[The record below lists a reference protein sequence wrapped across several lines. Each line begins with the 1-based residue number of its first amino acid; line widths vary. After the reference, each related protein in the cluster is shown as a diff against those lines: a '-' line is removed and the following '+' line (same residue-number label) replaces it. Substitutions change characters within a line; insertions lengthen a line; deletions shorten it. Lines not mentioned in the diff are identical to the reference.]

1 MRLKHWFYAAPLLLR
16 SIFRRARVEQELD
29 EELRYHLDRQIEEN
43 IARGMTPEEA
53 RYAALRAMGGVERR
67 KEECRDIRRVRLIED
82 LAQDLRYG
90 LRTLRK
96 SPGFTAV
103 AALTLALGIGAN
115 TAIFSIVNASL
126 LRPLPYEDPDRL
138 VVIWGTHPQVGREE
152 ASLPDFVDWR
162 EQSQS
167 FERMAATTGWSFS
180 LTGGEE
186 PERLIGAY
194 ITADFFPL
202 LRMKPVLGRGFLP
215 EEFQP
220 GARLVV
226 VLSHGLWQRR
236 FGSRSD
242 LVGRSITLNGR
253 DYTVVGIA
261 PNHFRLPN
269 SIAPNQFRLPSS
281 AELWLP
287 VTWEP
292 AQADRR
298 GDYLAVIGRLK
309 PGVNITQARAEMNT
323 ITARLEQQY
332 PQTNAG
338 WGADMAPLQEQIVG
352 NVRGA
357 LLVLL
362 TAVGFVLLIACA
374 NVANL
379 LLARA
384 GVRGREIAIRA
395 AVGAGRGR
403 LARQLITE
411 SILLAL
417 MGGALGALLALIGID
432 ALVKP
437 GPQDIPRLSDVNVDW
452 RVFGFTALLSL
463 ATGLLSGLAPALQ
476 ASRLELNEVLKA
488 GTRSGAGRGRR
499 GGMHGILVVA
509 EVALSLIL
517 LAGAALM
524 IKSLSRLM
532 NPDAGFNRENLLT
545 MRIELP
551 TTKYRAAPQ
560 GSAFY
565 QRLIEN
571 VRGLSGVMSATAVN
585 LLPLSGPHG
594 AIGFVI
600 AGRPAPPPE
609 VLVDANVLSVGDR
622 YIETMGIPLVLG
634 RPLNE
639 QDSQDDSKA
648 VLINQTLARR
658 YFRDQDPIG
667 QRIALGLP
675 QSPAMPWM
683 TIAGVV
689 ADVKHEATEKEVY
702 PAIYMPQSDSAM
714 TLVVRAR
721 DNPLSL
727 IPTVRNEL
735 KRLDQDLLIFDIRT
749 MDQVLGS
756 VLEQRRFTM
765 FLLNIFATVAVALAA
780 VGLYGVIS
788 YTVSQRTHEIGVRMA
803 LGAQSRDVFRMVV
816 WHGMRMT
823 LIGVALG
830 LAPALALTRAMKNL
844 LLNVS
849 PTDPATFA
857 PGALLLV
864 SVALIASYIPAR
876 RATNIDP
883 LQAIRHD

>member
-1 MRLKHWFYAAPLLLR
+1 MRLKHWFYTAPLRLR
-16 SIFRRARVEQELD
+16 SFFRRSQVEQELD
-29 EELRYHLDRQIEEN
+29 EELLYHLDRQIEEN
-43 IARGMTPEEA
+43 IAKGMTPEEA

-67 KEECRDIRRVRLIED
+67 KERRRNIRRVRLIED

-115 TAIFSIVNASL
+115 TAIFSVVNAAL
-126 LRPLPYEDPDRL
+126 LRPLPYEAPDRL

-167 FERMAATTGWSFS
+167 FERMAATLGWSFS

-202 LRMKPVLGRGFLP
+202 LGIKPVLGRDFLP

-220 GARLVV
+220 GARPVV

-236 FGSRSD
+236 FGSTSD
-242 LVGRSITLNGR
+242 LVGRSITLNGL

-281 AELWLP
+281 AEFWVPL
-287 VTWEP
+287 TW
-292 AQADRR
+292 QADRR
-298 GDYLAVIGRLK
+298 SDYLAVIGRLK

-338 WGADMAPLQEQIVG
+338 WGADMAPLQEQIVS
-352 NVRGA
+352 NVRAA

-362 TAVGFVLLIACA
+362 TAVGFVILIACA

-384 GVRGREIAIRA
+384 DARGREIAIRA

-403 LARQLITE
+403 LARQLLTE
-411 SILLAL
+411 SVLLAL
-417 MGGALGALLALIGID
+417 MGGAMGALLALIGID
-432 ALVKP
+432 ALVKL
-437 GPQDIPRLSDVNVDW
+437 GPQDIPRLSDVSVDW

-488 GTRSGAGRGRR
+488 GTHSGAGRGRR
-499 GGMHGILVVA
+499 GGMHGILVVV

-532 NPDAGFNRENLLT
+532 NPDAGFSRENLLT

-565 QRLIEN
+565 QRLIES
-571 VRGLSGVMSATAVN
+571 VRGLPGVVSATTVN

-594 AIGFVI
+594 ATGFVI

-639 QDSQDDSKA
+639 HDSQDDSKA
-648 VLINQTLARR
+648 VLINQTLARK

-675 QSPAMPWM
+675 QSPFMPWM

-721 DNPLSL
+721 DNPLGL
-727 IPTVRNEL
+727 IPSVRNEL
-735 KRLDQDLLIFDIRT
+735 KRLDRDLLIFDIRT

-765 FLLNIFATVAVALAA
+765 FLLNIFATVSVALAA

-803 LGAQSRDVFRMVV
+803 LGAQSSDVFRMVV
-816 WHGMRMT
+816 WHGMRLT
-823 LIGVALG
+823 LVGVALG
-830 LAPALALTRAMKNL
+830 LAPALALARAMRNL

-849 PTDPATFA
+849 ATDSATFA

-876 RATNIDP
+876 RATKIDP
-883 LQAIRHD
+883 LQAIRRD